1 MFLKHHPNILTFS
14 CRLKLKRFLLPT
26 TNSWCRL
33 SGKPG
38 DSTAEILH
46 VTSAPLFSATPFWLW
61 HSMCQTQ
68 GVQLENCASSL
79 LREFTQN
86 TVWQPN
92 TKCRKC
98 DVTKPNHSLP
108 SQHLVGQV
116 CSYIFFKKVKFD
128 HEEYGPELRIW
139 EFDRTYVAIKMI
151 GDVTTMSA
159 VLIFDVLLLEFRH
172 DAFGLIFQTQMALQ
186 FTKTISKSAMVEQF
200 NFFLFFPFAVVK
212 KQNSHPGQKCLL
224 RIWLRDPKPK
234 LTRVIYNRF
243 RWKRETVAGAFASR

>member
-79 LREFTQN
+79 LTEFTIEY
-86 TVWQPN
+86 
-92 TKCRKC
+92 
-98 DVTKPNHSLP
+98 SLAEVSP
-108 SQHLVGQV
+108 TH
-116 CSYIFFKKVKFD
+116 KV
-128 HEEYGPELRIW
+128 
-139 EFDRTYVAIKMI
+139 
-151 GDVTTMSA
+151 
-159 VLIFDVLLLEFRH
+159 
-172 DAFGLIFQTQMALQ
+172 
-186 FTKTISKSAMVEQF
+186 
-200 NFFLFFPFAVVK
+200 
-212 KQNSHPGQKCLL
+212 
-224 RIWLRDPKPK
+224 
-234 LTRVIYNRF
+234 
-243 RWKRETVAGAFASR
+243 